1 MPLMSG
7 AVPSPASPPQLP
19 EETAAPASR
28 SALRDPADDLFQE
41 LVVSNPRPARSRKWV
56 QGSFIGHTIA
66 IAALILVP
74 ILWPGEPPAHVDY
87 IKALIYNPPPPPPP
101 PLPKGSA
108 MLEKAEPAKP
118 VTPDPKPQKPDFT
131 VDVPKE
137 APLKPEA
144 RDPESEQHG
153 SPTGSDVGMAEGME
167 VGVEG
172 GVVGGVPGGVIG
184 GVIGGTGDGPVLD
197 YDQPPRPIKIT
208 KPQYPQE
215 AFVKK
220 IEGIVEV
227 EILIDASGNVARA
240 RVVQSIPALD
250 QAALQTVYQWRF
262 SPAIKN
268 GRPVATVARAPVT
281 FRIF

>member
-1 MPLMSG
+1 MTLMTGLALSSAPPRDG
-7 AVPSPASPPQLP
+7 RPGPAGDLP
-19 EETAAPASR
+19 
-28 SALRDPADDLFQE
+28 DPADALFKD
-41 LVVSNPRPARSRKWV
+41 LVVSNPTPARSRWWV
-56 QGSFIGHTIA
+56 QGSFIGHTAA

-74 ILWPGEPPAHVDY
+74 ILWPGEPPEHTDY
-87 IKALIYNPPPPPPP
+87 IRALIYNPPPPPPP

-108 MLEKAEPAKP
+108 MMEKAEPAKP
-118 VTPDPKPQKPDFT
+118 VTPDPKPTKPDFQ
-131 VDVPKE
+131 VQVPKE
-137 APLKPEA
+137 EPLKPEA
-144 RDPESEQHG
+144 RPPDTEQAGSVHG
-153 SPTGSDVGMAEGME
+153 SDIGMAEGME

-220 IEGIVEV
+220 IEGTVEV
-227 EILIDASGNVARA
+227 EILIDASGNVTRA
-240 RVVQSIPALD
+240 RVIQSIPALD
-250 QAALQTVYQWRF
+250 AAAVQTVYQWRF

-268 GRPVATVARAPVT
+268 GHPVATIARAPVQ
-281 FRIF
+281 FRIY

>member
-1 MPLMSG
+1 MSLMTGLALSP
-7 AVPSPASPPQLP
+7 APRAERPPEPASP
-19 EETAAPASR
+19 A
-28 SALRDPADDLFQE
+28 DPADGLFKD
-41 LVVSNPRPARSRKWV
+41 LVVSNPSKVRTGRWL
-56 QGSFIGHTIA
+56 QGSLVGHVLA
-66 IAALILVP
+66 IAALVLVP
-74 ILWPGEPPAHVDY
+74 ILWQGEPPEHVDY
-87 IKALIYNPPPPPPP
+87 VKLLIYNPPPPPPP
-101 PLPKGSA
+101 PLPKGA
-108 MLEKAEPAKP
+108 ALVEKTETPKP
-118 VTPDPKPQKPDFT
+118 VTPEPKPDKPDFK

-137 APLKPEA
+137 EPLKPEA
-144 RDPESEQHG
+144 RTPDTEQAG
-153 SPTGSDVGMAEGME
+153 SPNGSDTGMAEGME

-220 IEGIVEV
+220 IEGTVEV
-227 EILIDASGNVARA
+227 EILIDSGGNVARA

-268 GRPVATVARAPVT
+268 GHPVSTIARAPVQ
-281 FRIF
+281 FRIY

>member
-1 MPLMSG
+1 MALMTG
-7 AVPSPASPPQLP
+7 LALSPAPPADRPP
-19 EETAAPASR
+19 EPAS
-28 SALRDPADDLFQE
+28 LPDPADGLFKD
-41 LVVSNPRPARSRKWV
+41 LVVSNPTRARSAFWV
-56 QGSFIGHTIA
+56 QGSLVGHALA
-66 IAALILVP
+66 IVAIILIP
-74 ILWPGEPPAHVDY
+74 IFWPGPLPEHTDY
-87 IKALIYNPPPPPPP
+87 IRALIYNPPPPPPP

-108 MLEKAEPAKP
+108 MIERAEPAKP
-118 VTPDPKPQKPDFT
+118 VTPDPKPQKPDFK

-137 APLKPEA
+137 VPLKPEA
-144 RDPESEQHG
+144 RPPDTEQHG
-153 SPTGSDVGMAEGME
+153 SPNGSDIGMAEGME

-220 IEGIVEV
+220 IEGVVEV
-227 EILIDASGNVARA
+227 EILIDSGGYVTRA
-240 RVVQSIPALD
+240 RVIQSIPALD
-250 QAALQTVYQWRF
+250 QAALQTVHQWRF

-268 GRPVATVARAPVT
+268 GHPVATIARAPVT
-281 FRIF
+281 FRIY

>member
-1 MPLMSG
+1 MAFMSG
-7 AVPSPASPPQLP
+7 VALSPPAGRPP
-19 EETAAPASR
+19 EPVAPA
-28 SALRDPADDLFQE
+28 DPADGLFKD
-41 LVVSNPRPARSRKWV
+41 LVVSNPRPARSRWWV
-56 QGSFIGHTIA
+56 RGSLIGHGIA
-66 IAALILVP
+66 IAALVLIP
-74 ILWPGEPPAHVDY
+74 ILWPGPPPEHTDY
-87 IKALIYNPPPPPPP
+87 IRALIYNPPPPPPP

-108 MLEKAEPAKP
+108 LIEKAEPAKP
-118 VTPDPKPQKPDFT
+118 VTPDPKPEKPDFT
-131 VDVPKE
+131 VDIPKE
-137 APLKPEA
+137 VPLKPEA
-144 RDPESEQHG
+144 RAPETDQHG
-153 SPTGSDVGMAEGME
+153 SPTGSDTGMAEGME

-220 IEGIVEV
+220 IEGTVEV

-268 GRPVATVARAPVT
+268 GHPVSTIARAPVM
-281 FRIF
+281 FRIY

>member
-1 MPLMSG
+1 MALMTG
-7 AVPSPASPPQLP
+7 LALSPAPPRDGRP
-19 EETAAPASR
+19 EPAG
-28 SALRDPADDLFQE
+28 DPADTLFKD
-41 LVVSNPRPARSRKWV
+41 LVVSNPTKARSQWWV
-56 QGSFIGHTIA
+56 RGSLIGHTAA

-74 ILWPGEPPAHVDY
+74 ILWPGEPPEHTDY
-87 IKALIYNPPPPPPP
+87 IRALIYNPPPPPPP

-108 MLEKAEPAKP
+108 MIEKAEPAKP
-118 VTPDPKPQKPDFT
+118 VTPDPKPTKPDFQ
-131 VDVPKE
+131 VQVPKE
-137 APLKPEA
+137 QPLKPEA
-144 RDPESEQHG
+144 RPPDTEQAG
-153 SPTGSDVGMAEGME
+153 SVNGSDVGMAEGME

-220 IEGIVEV
+220 IEGTVEV
-227 EILIDASGNVARA
+227 EILIDSSGNVTRA
-240 RVVQSIPALD
+240 RVIQSIPALD
-250 QAALQTVYQWRF
+250 AAAVQTVYQWRF

-268 GRPVATVARAPVT
+268 GHPVATIARAPVQ
-281 FRIF
+281 FRIY

>member
-1 MPLMSG
+1 MSG
-7 AVPSPASPPQLP
+7 AVPSPASPPHLP
-19 EETAAPASR
+19 EETETPATR
-28 SALRDPADDLFQE
+28 TALRDPADDLFQE

-118 VTPDPKPQKPDFT
+118 VTSDPKPQKPDFT
-131 VDVPKE
+131 VDVPTE
-137 APLKPEA
+137 VPLKPEA
-144 RDPESEQHG
+144 RDPASEQHG

>member
-1 MPLMSG
+1 MALMTG
-7 AVPSPASPPQLP
+7 LALSPAPRADRPPEP
-19 EETAAPASR
+19 
-28 SALRDPADDLFQE
+28 SALPDPADSLFKD
-41 LVVSNPRPARSRKWV
+41 LVVSNPPKARSGLWI
-56 QGSFIGHTIA
+56 QGSFVGHAVA
-66 IAALILVP
+66 IAALLLIP
-74 ILWPGEPPAHVDY
+74 IFWPGPPPEHTDY
-87 IKALIYNPPPPPPP
+87 IRALIYNPPPPPPP

-108 MLEKAEPAKP
+108 MLERAEPAKP
-118 VTPDPKPQKPDFT
+118 VTPDPKPQKPDFK

-137 APLKPEA
+137 EPLKPEA
-144 RDPESEQHG
+144 RTPESEQHG
-153 SPTGSDVGMAEGME
+153 SPNGSDIGMAEGME

-208 KPQYPQE
+208 NPQYPQE

-220 IEGIVEV
+220 IEGTVTV
-227 EILIDASGNVARA
+227 EILIDAGGNVARA
-240 RVVQSIPALD
+240 RIVQSIPALD

-268 GRPVATVARAPVT
+268 GHPVATIAHAPVM
-281 FRIF
+281 FRIY

>member
-1 MPLMSG
+1 MALMTGLALSSAPRADG
-7 AVPSPASPPQLP
+7 PPEPAPP
-19 EETAAPASR
+19 A
-28 SALRDPADDLFQE
+28 DPADSLFKD
-41 LVVSNPRPARSRKWV
+41 LVVSNPTKARSHLCV
-56 QGSFIGHTIA
+56 QGSFVGHAVA
-66 IAALILVP
+66 IAALILIP
-74 ILWPGEPPAHVDY
+74 IFWQGPPPEHTDY
-87 IKALIYNPPPPPPP
+87 IRALIYNPPPPPPP

-108 MLEKAEPAKP
+108 MLEKVEVAKP
-118 VTPDPKPQKPDFT
+118 VTPDPKPQKPDFK

-137 APLKPEA
+137 EPLKPEA
-144 RDPESEQHG
+144 RTPESEQHG
-153 SPTGSDVGMAEGME
+153 SPNGSDIGMAEGME

-220 IEGIVEV
+220 IEGTVTV
-227 EILIDASGNVARA
+227 EILIDAGGNVARA

-268 GRPVATVARAPVT
+268 GHPVATIAHAPVM
-281 FRIF
+281 FRIY

>member
-1 MPLMSG
+1 MALMTG
-7 AVPSPASPPQLP
+7 LALSPAPPRDGLEPAGDLP
-19 EETAAPASR
+19 
-28 SALRDPADDLFQE
+28 DPADALFQD
-41 LVVSNPRPARSRKWV
+41 LVVSNPTKARSRWWV
-56 QGSFIGHTIA
+56 RGSLIGHTAA
-66 IAALILVP
+66 IAALILIP
-74 ILWPGEPPAHVDY
+74 ILWPGEPPEHTDY
-87 IKALIYNPPPPPPP
+87 IRALIYNPPPPPPP

-108 MLEKAEPAKP
+108 MMEKAEPAKP
-118 VTPDPKPQKPDFT
+118 VTPDPKPQKPDFQ
-131 VDVPKE
+131 VQVPKE
-137 APLKPEA
+137 EPLKPEA
-144 RDPESEQHG
+144 RSPDTEQAGSVHG
-153 SPTGSDVGMAEGME
+153 SDAGMAEGME

-220 IEGIVEV
+220 IEGTVEV

-240 RVVQSIPALD
+240 RVIQSIPALD
-250 QAALQTVYQWRF
+250 AAAVQTVYQWRF

-268 GRPVATVARAPVT
+268 GHPVATIARAPVQ
-281 FRIF
+281 FRIY